1 MTSSGERRAV
11 PPVTAADVHH
21 HLEQLF
27 ARGEVQ
33 AEDESWVPLE
43 PHALA
48 EADARGIRDLAIS
61 ERVGTTLEVGLGL
74 GVGTLSLCEALLE
87 VGRPDAHHVVVEPF
101 PSEFFGG
108 AGLRT
113 VRAAGLEHLVEMVQ
127 GESQLVLPRLVVEGR
142 RFDFALIDGDHSF
155 QAIFLDLC
163 FADRLVRPRGLVIVD
178 DLWIRAIRLAV
189 SYAEHNFDWE
199 LLPEAMMGAFR
210 WRRLRNLP
218 RRRLRGTGNVAIL
231 RRPTEPPDRPGLDS
245 LVPFT

>member
-1 MTSSGERRAV
+1 MKSSGERRAA
-11 PPVTAADVHH
+11 PSVTATDVHRY
-21 HLEQLF
+21 LEQLF
-27 ARGEVQ
+27 ARGEVH

-48 EADARGIRDLAIS
+48 EADARGIKDLAIS

-87 VGRPDAHHVVVEPF
+87 VGHRDAHHVVVEPF

-113 VRAAGLEHLVEMVQ
+113 VRAAGLEDLVELVQ
-127 GESQLVLPRLVVEGR
+127 GESQLVLPQLVLEGR

-189 SYAEHNFDWE
+189 SYAERNFGWE

-231 RRPTEPPDRPGLDS
+231 RRPTEPPDRPGLDC